1 MAEVKIAA
9 DARETEKC
17 MEKRHVFANKL
28 YMAELNRERELQ
40 KKLDAIRKH
49 VRTKNTLWI
58 NSKPYSWY
66 ILYYVI

>member
-1 MAEVKIAA
+1 MQNINKLAEVKIAA

-28 YMAELNRERELQ
+28 YMAELNREKELQ

-49 VRTKNTLWI
+49 VRFLKCQ
-58 NSKPYSWY
+58 
-66 ILYYVI
+66 